1 MIQETTYKAFLEI
14 KKLREPEYFST
25 WLIAILI
32 RECYQLLRKRNK
44 MIPYE
49 ENELLIK
56 LSYTEN
62 NTVDHLYLKEMIEKL
77 PEDYQIV
84 IVLFYY
90 HDLAPRDIATVIERP
105 IVPLKHIS
113 RSEERRVG

>member
-1 MIQETTYKAFLEI
+1 MYYTALSYVGKQEDALDVIQETAYKAFLAI
-14 KKLREPEYFST
+14 KNLREPEYFST

-49 ENELLIK
+49 ENELLMK

-62 NTVDHLYLKEMIEKL
+62 NTVDH
-77 PEDYQIV
+77 
-84 IVLFYY
+84 
-90 HDLAPRDIATVIERP
+90 
-105 IVPLKHIS
+105 
-113 RSEERRVG
+113 RSEEHTSELQSRGQL